1 MPELRRCDGGLNDP
15 HVYLRRL
22 MARKWKSKIAVEIR
36 LPDGGWIQH
45 PRTDRLIFKNMP
57 EAQEW
62 ISERIRPGEVWRVAK
77 VSGEFFIKQE
87 LVKR

>member
-1 MPELRRCDGGLNDP
+1 MP
-15 HVYLRRL
+15 RL
-22 MARKWKSKIAVEIR
+22 HKSRTLVEIR
-36 LPDGGWIQH
+36 LSDGGWIQH
-45 PRTDRLIFKNMP
+45 PRTKNLIFKNMP

>member
-22 MARKWKSKIAVEIR
+22 MARKWKSKIVVEIR
-36 LPDGGWIQH
+36 LPDGGWLAH
-45 PRTDRLIFKNMP
+45 PRTEKLIFKNMP

-62 ISERIRPGEVWRVAK
+62 ISERIRPGEVMRVAK

>member
-1 MPELRRCDGGLNDP
+1 
-15 HVYLRRL
+15 